1 MNKPVVRTRTIPL
14 FKFKQVY
21 CPSVDIAPSVSQSY
35 IAPIEPVEIKRF
47 YFAGSYCASLVPSGD
62 RLNYAARGRFFAR
75 GYLKLFDKFEQ
86 KYS

>member
-1 MNKPVVRTRTIPL
+1 M
-14 FKFKQVY
+14 
-21 CPSVDIAPSVSQSY
+21 D

-62 RLNYAARGRFFAR
+62 RLNHAARGRFFAR